1 MVKKHL
7 WTITEGTKFAHC
19 IELKCIQGNYTNVS
33 LNTFLRD
40 DKVNCTGP
48 KTIEV
53 NASDASTRENDT
65 LIWIKT
71 CKYNNYMW
79 KKNTRLI
86 MKLKLSKQDVDGI
99 DQNLVFNQ
107 NVTLKKTIT
116 NLQPQDL
123 SFKLPSFKLPKSKFQ
138 NCINIH
144 GCSYQKIPNQ
154 NFNPTC
160 LNDTVSI
167 HFNKGLLKSKS
178 VTIYCHQDIHW
189 SMRIN
194 IRVQDD
200 ATSVFVVISM
210 FAAMLTIG
218 NVQLYFILYHFFEAT
233 LKLKLIFP

>member
-19 IELKCIQGNYTNVS
+19 IELKCIQRNSKSVS
-33 LNTFLRD
+33 LNTRD
-40 DKVNCTGP
+40 EKVNCTGP

-53 NASDASTRENDT
+53 SASDASMVLNDT

-71 CKYNNYMW
+71 CKYNNFMW
-79 KKNTRLI
+79 KRNTRLI
-86 MKLKLSKQDVDGI
+86 MKLKLSKQDVDGL

-123 SFKLPSFKLPKSKFQ
+123 SFKLPTSKFQ
-138 NCINIH
+138 NCIKIH
-144 GCSYQKIPNQ
+144 GCSYQKIANQ

-218 NVQLYFILYHFFEAT
+218 NVQLYFILYQF
-233 LKLKLIFP
+233 LKQH

>member
-1 MVKKHL
+1 
-7 WTITEGTKFAHC
+7 
-19 IELKCIQGNYTNVS
+19 
-33 LNTFLRD
+33 
-40 DKVNCTGP
+40 
-48 KTIEV
+48 
-53 NASDASTRENDT
+53 
-65 LIWIKT
+65 
-71 CKYNNYMW
+71 MW
-79 KKNTRLI
+79 KRNTRLI

-123 SFKLPSFKLPKSKFQ
+123 SFKLPKSKFQ
-138 NCINIH
+138 NCIQIH
-144 GCSYQKIPNQ
+144 GCSTNQ

-160 LNDTVSI
+160 LNDTVSL

-218 NVQLYFILYHFFEAT
+218 NVQLFFILV
-233 LKLKLIFP
+233 IFKQH

>member
-1 MVKKHL
+1 
-7 WTITEGTKFAHC
+7 
-19 IELKCIQGNYTNVS
+19 
-33 LNTFLRD
+33 
-40 DKVNCTGP
+40 
-48 KTIEV
+48 
-53 NASDASTRENDT
+53 
-65 LIWIKT
+65 
-71 CKYNNYMW
+71 
-79 KKNTRLI
+79 

-123 SFKLPSFKLPKSKFQ
+123 SFKLPKSKFQ
-138 NCINIH
+138 NCIKIH
-144 GCSYQKIPNQ
+144 GCTYQKIPNK

-160 LNDTVSI
+160 LNDTVSL

-218 NVQLYFILYHFFEAT
+218 NVQLYFILYQFDCFKSNIETDANT
-233 LKLKLIFP
+233 NVYFWIVLKYIFKRSTNVYQASILRYTQTFHGLY

>member
-19 IELKCIQGNYTNVS
+19 IELKCIQGNSTSVS
-33 LNTFLRD
+33 LNTRGE
-40 DKVNCTGP
+40 KVSCTGP

-53 NASDASTRENDT
+53 NTSDATTLENDT

-71 CKYNNYMW
+71 CKYNNFMW
-79 KKNTRLI
+79 KRNTRLI

-138 NCINIH
+138 NCIKIH
-144 GCSYQKIPNQ
+144 GCSTNQ

-160 LNDTVSI
+160 LNDTVSL

-218 NVQLYFILYHFFEAT
+218 NVQLFFIL
-233 LKLKLIFP
+233 LQ